1 MASELSRVLK
11 GIESMTREYYSNPS
25 PALKHRIDK
34 ALERRDRLQ
43 AAKPKKKKKKKSSK
57 LKIPTSTAT

>member
-11 GIESMTREYYSNPS
+11 AIESMTREYYSNPS

-34 ALERRDRLQ
+34 ALERKDRLQ
-43 AAKPKKKKKKKSSK
+43 AKGTNRKK
-57 LKIPTSTAT
+57 LKRTA